1 MKTINI
7 INVVNHANGKFAKL
21 GTVLEPHLAAMN
33 DYDSV
38 KVKVSKHG
46 A

>member
-7 INVVNHANGKFAKL
+7 IVINHANGKIAQL
-21 GTVLEPHLAAMN
+21 GTVLEPDLAAMN

-38 KVKVSKHG
+38 KVSKHG